1 MGDVVE
7 CTITK
12 IVPFGMFVK
21 FNNPPIDGLI
31 HISEIDYQLI
41 ANPADIYK
49 EGEKIQAKIQSITNN
64 KVSLSIKALKPDP

>member
-1 MGDVVE
+1 VE